1 MSETIGIGLTWGA
14 SLTQTLAL
22 LENAWVDAFP
32 QRRLLVIAKL
42 AVHNISARGGQSRV
56 FRLHSCSEH
65 ILIRV
70 RKFFKCESPSVQCPA
85 TTDATEIQQCLT
97 PDPSWQRTRN
107 PAGFGSGSVATTDIN
122 PTVVEM
128 PPGGLNLINQST
140 ADGYL
145 ALEMP
150 PWLCVENSMTRT
162 SLP

>member
-1 MSETIGIGLTWGA
+1 
-14 SLTQTLAL
+14 
-22 LENAWVDAFP
+22 
-32 QRRLLVIAKL
+32 
-42 AVHNISARGGQSRV
+42 
-56 FRLHSCSEH
+56 
-65 ILIRV
+65 
-70 RKFFKCESPSVQCPA
+70 
-85 TTDATEIQQCLT
+85 
-97 PDPSWQRTRN
+97 
-107 PAGFGSGSVATTDIN
+107 VATTDIN